1 MPVDPAKT
9 PWELITGG
17 LLALTGFGAWWMERR
32 KKRKEYLDYE
42 PVPQID
48 FVEYKKQMEAK
59 FQELDHKQLVSSSA
73 ILQSIQGVREDLAA
87 MRAVKTESDKRL
99 DRMEEDSRG
108 RWEHIEKRLDRA
120 LEAD

>member
-48 FVEYKKQMEAK
+48 FEEYKKKMETK
-59 FQELDHKQLVSSSA
+59 FQEMDRKQLVSSSV
-73 ILQSIQGVREDLAA
+73 ILESIQGVREDFAA
-87 MRAVKTESDKRL
+87 MKAVKVES
-99 DRMEEDSRG
+99 
-108 RWEHIEKRLDRA
+108 EKRLDRIEER
-120 LEAD
+120 LNRVLDRHGD